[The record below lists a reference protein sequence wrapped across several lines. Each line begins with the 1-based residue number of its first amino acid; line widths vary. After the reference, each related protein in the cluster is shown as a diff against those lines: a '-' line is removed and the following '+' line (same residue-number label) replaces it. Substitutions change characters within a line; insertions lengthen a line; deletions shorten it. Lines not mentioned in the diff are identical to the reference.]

1 MADMSTQTSS
11 LSLPQMIAGRLAGD
25 SAVRNAALVIG
36 ASLLLALSAQVAIPM
51 PLSPV
56 PLTLQPLA
64 LLLLGAALGP
74 VRAAAAAALYLVEGA
89 TGLPVFAQG
98 RGGMAVLAG
107 PTAGYLFAFPVAAFI
122 AGWVARSRW
131 TRSPLTT
138 IPGMAL
144 ALATIHLGGWSWLA
158 GVWGLDARQAFIAG
172 VAPFLVNDA
181 IKVTIAA
188 LLLPAAER
196 IVAKFQR

>member
-1 MADMSTQTSS
+1 
-11 LSLPQMIAGRLAGD
+11 MIAGRLAGD

-36 ASLLLALSAQVAIPM
+36 ASLLLALSAQVAIP
-51 PLSPV
+51 LSPV

-74 VRAAAAAALYLVEGA
+74 GRAAAAAALYLVEGA

-144 ALATIHLGGWSWLA
+144 ALATIHLGGWSWLVGA
-158 GVWGLDARQAFIAG
+158 WGLDARQAFIAG
-172 VAPFLVNDA
+172 VAPFLVNDVV
-181 IKVTIAA
+181 KVMIAA
-188 LLLPAAER
+188 LLLPAAEK